1 MVPNPALVS
10 IIVGL
15 SVLCLVIAWQLRR
28 EPGVVE
34 ERIQQYVEQAVPL
47 EQIELER
54 AFSERL
60 LKPLAQSLVRVFGRL
75 APVGNAQRLRRDLML
90 AGNPGGLA
98 MIDFLGIKILTAG
111 ATGAVVTIILAFRM
125 PPGNALL
132 FGIAGALLG
141 LYMPNFWLKRRIRAR
156 QKEIARAL
164 PDALDMITIAVDAGL
179 GFDAA
184 LLKVGEKWNN
194 ALSLEFERVVGEMRM
209 GISRHDALRRLVERT
224 EVPEVASFIAVLIQA
239 DRLGVGINNALHAQS
254 DQMRIRR
261 RQWAEEQA
269 RKAPIK
275 MLIPMVLFIFP
286 AIFAV
291 ILGPAVPRFVAA
303 FAGG

>member
-1 MVPNPALVS
+1 MNPTPAVISIFISIALF
-10 IIVGL
+10 
-15 SVLCLVIAWQLRR
+15 CFYIAWQMRR
-28 EPGVVE
+28 EPGAVE
-34 ERIQQYVEQAVPL
+34 ERIQQYVEQAIPL

-54 AFSERL
+54 TFGDRL
-60 LKPLAQSLVRVFGRL
+60 LKPLVQSLVRIVGRL

-90 AGNPGGLA
+90 AGNPGNIA
-98 MIDFLGIKILTAG
+98 MIDFLGIKILSAG
-111 ATGAVVTIILAFRM
+111 AVGAAFASLLALRL
-125 PPGNALL
+125 PPGPAVL

-141 LYMPNFWLKRRIRAR
+141 LYLPNFWLKRRIRAR

-164 PDALDMITIAVDAGL
+164 PDALDMMTIAVDAGL

-184 LLKVGEKWNN
+184 LLKVGEKWSN

-224 EVPEVASFIAVLIQA
+224 DVPEVASFIAVLIQA
-239 DRLGVGINNALHAQS
+239 DRLGVGITNVLHAQS
-254 DQMRIRR
+254 AQMRMRR

-286 AIFAV
+286 AMFAV

-303 FAGG
+303 FSGS

>member
-10 IIVGL
+10 IIVSL
-15 SVLCLVIAWQLRR
+15 SVLCLFIAWQLRR

-54 AFSERL
+54 AFSDRL

-75 APVGNAQRLRRDLML
+75 APVGNAQRLRHDLML

-111 ATGAVVTIILAFRM
+111 ATGAVVTIVLAFRM
-125 PPGNALL
+125 PAGNALL

>member
-10 IIVGL
+10 VIVSL

-54 AFSERL
+54 AFSDRL

-275 MLIPMVLFIFP
+275 MLIPMALFIFP

>member
-1 MVPNPALVS
+1 MVSNPAWIS
-10 IIVGL
+10 IIV
-15 SVLCLVIAWQLRR
+15 SLCVICLFIAWQLRR
-28 EPGVVE
+28 EPGAVE

-54 AFSERL
+54 TFADRL

-111 ATGAVVTIILAFRM
+111 ATGAVATVILAFRM
-125 PPGNALL
+125 PAGNALL
-132 FGIAGALLG
+132 FGMAGALLG

-156 QKEIARAL
+156 QKEISRAL
-164 PDALDMITIAVDAGL
+164 PDALDMMTIAVDAGL

-224 EVPEVASFIAVLIQA
+224 DVPEVASFIAVLVQA

-275 MLIPMVLFIFP
+275 MLIPMVIFIFP
-286 AIFAV
+286 SIFAV